1 MRPPGYAVQYR
12 SYVMRVM
19 LIDDEERAMTLAE
32 LLPAIRQLPALE
44 KLRLIRILA
53 EELDTAADIAPFEP
67 HKIYYLPTPY
77 NTFGAGQ
84 ALMQAMQQ
92 TDSPTD

>member
-1 MRPPGYAVQYR
+1 
-12 SYVMRVM
+12 M

-77 NTFGAGQ
+77 NTFGAGR

-92 TDSPTD
+92 TDSHTD

>member
-1 MRPPGYAVQYR
+1 MRSTGYAVQYR
-12 SYVMRVM
+12 SRVVRVM
-19 LIDDEERAMTLAE
+19 LMDDEERAMTLAE
-32 LLPAIRQLPALE
+32 LLPAIRQLPTLE

-77 NTFGAGQ
+77 NTLGVGR
-84 ALMQAMQQ
+84 ALMHAVQQ
-92 TDSPTD
+92 TDSHTD